1 MDDPPFRRRRYVNFA
16 AAVAVGFACALL
28 GVGLV
33 PAKVGAAGP
42 TRVALRLVPG
52 AGETKLRL
60 TPLGTVTADTHLAPT
75 RVELSL
81 VEADVED
88 LARSA
93 VSTTGRIALRD
104 EVGEDLSRLVKGAAL
119 QSWIGVSLISL
130 AVSALL
136 FGRKGPV
143 LVAAVVGSASGA
155 VLIGVLVMT
164 TYDLDAFEQ
173 PTFSG
178 ALANAHQVI
187 DVVAQGEEVLDQTKS
202 RFDVATDRLSDLLVL
217 LAEPNPDPRDAGTVV
232 LHVSDI
238 HANPIGFQITR
249 QLAREFDVDAILDT
263 GDIASAELDTGEIS
277 TAIDPID
284 SAIAR
289 EIGKADVPY
298 LYVPGNH
305 DSPQLR
311 SRVRGDPG
319 VEELDESTAQV
330 GSLTILGWA
339 DPTFSTEPV
348 PEEDKAQLRLD
359 AAPEVADAV
368 AEINPD
374 VLAVHDS
381 RLATDSLGEVPL
393 VLAGHTHERGETT
406 EDGTLILTV
415 GSTGATGLKHLTF
428 ESGRDY
434 EAEVLYFAGDDLV
447 AVDYVS
453 FEDIGG
459 DFELS
464 RRTFDVPVD
473 PDT

>member
-1 MDDPPFRRRRYVNFA
+1 MSDAPVRNRQRFRLA
-16 AAVAVGFACALL
+16 AAAMVGFTCALL

-42 TRVALRLVPG
+42 TRVALRLMPG
-52 AGETKLRL
+52 AGETRLRL
-60 TPLGTVTADTHLAPT
+60 TPLGTITADTHRAPA

-93 VSTTGRIALRD
+93 VSTTGRIALQQ
-104 EVGEDLSRLVKGAAL
+104 EVREDLSRLVRGTAL
-119 QSWIGVSLISL
+119 QSWIGVTIISV

-143 LVAAVVGSASGA
+143 LVASTVGSATGA
-155 VLIGVLVMT
+155 VLIGALVMT

-173 PTFSG
+173 PRFSG
-178 ALANAHQVI
+178 ALAHAHQVI
-187 DVVAQGEEVLDQTKS
+187 DAVAQSEEVLDQAKS

-217 LAEPNPDPRDAGTVV
+217 LAEPNPDPREAGTVV

-249 QLAREFDVDAILDT
+249 RLAREFDVDAILDT
-263 GDIASAELDTGEIS
+263 GDIGSAELDTGEIS

-289 EIGKADVPY
+289 ELGKAEVPY
-298 LYVPGNH
+298 LFVAGNH

-311 SRVRGDPG
+311 ARIVEHPG
-319 VEELDESTAQV
+319 VEELDDSTVQL
-330 GSLTILGWA
+330 GTLTILGWA

-348 PEEDKAQLRLD
+348 PEEEKAQRRL
-359 AAPEVADAV
+359 EVAPV
-368 AEINPD
+368 VNESVTEINPD

-381 RLATDSLGEVPL
+381 RLASDSLGDVPL
-393 VLAGHTHERGETT
+393 VLTGHTHERGETV

-434 EAEVLYFAGDDLV
+434 EAEILYFNGDDLV
-447 AVDYVS
+447 ALDYVS

-464 RRTFDVPVD
+464 RRTFE
-473 PDT
+473 PDDSAP